1 MAYAVLF
8 GDKTTIDTYIY
19 DSFAISGIA
28 HILAVSG
35 LHVGFLVLII
45 LFIFNA
51 LKLNKKLQFVLLA
64 ILLFGYAYLCG
75 FSASIV
81 RASIMALTL
90 IFGSL
95 LGEQNDNLSSLSFAG
110 IIILLISPICLFT
123 AGFLLSFASVF
134 GIFIFYPIFTKLF
147 KRIDMPK
154 WLSSAISLTLSAQIA
169 TLPLLIYFFNSFNL
183 LSVITNVLALP
194 LFTLGY
200 IVLFVSVILTAI
212 LPLFSFLFIIPNL
225 AFTFVYLIAKFV
237 SSVSFASV
245 SLFSF
250 GLFATII
257 YYVFVFSLSNFVM
270 LKPKLKL
277 ITTFTLIVVMAIS
290 ITLVNLPT
298 SFSYYSVSK
307 IYGVKNSAII
317 STDNNLT
324 YLVDVGE
331 GSSWDLYNIQNY
343 LKTSKIKSL
352 EGIIITN
359 YNEKMQSVVAHL
371 AQSYYAKRLFILETD
386 SNILLYSLVS
396 DLPIFT
402 QLVQLEPNE
411 ATSEQNLTITSFTY
425 LNEGLALKIEVNNF
439 EIMFSA
445 SNLNASKIEALNAL
459 IDPELNILVLDEM
472 SDNINNI
479 LSLNVN
485 YDSLNYVLVKTNALN
500 FKPSKLYD
508 TNSFG
513 SLQVKLNYDT
523 ISISY

>member
-1 MAYAVLF
+1 MEL
-8 GDKTTIDTYIY
+8 
-19 DSFAISGIA
+19 
-28 HILAVSG
+28 
-35 LHVGFLVLII
+35 
-45 LFIFNA
+45 
-51 LKLNKKLQFVLLA
+51 
-64 ILLFGYAYLCG
+64 
-75 FSASIV
+75 
-81 RASIMALTL
+81 
-90 IFGSL
+90 
-95 LGEQNDNLSSLSFAG
+95 
-110 IIILLISPICLFT
+110 
-123 AGFLLSFASVF
+123 
-134 GIFIFYPIFTKLF
+134 
-147 KRIDMPK
+147 
-154 WLSSAISLTLSAQIA
+154 
-169 TLPLLIYFFNSFNL
+169 
-183 LSVITNVLALP
+183 
-194 LFTLGY
+194 
-200 IVLFVSVILTAI
+200 
-212 LPLFSFLFIIPNL
+212 
-225 AFTFVYLIAKFV
+225 
-237 SSVSFASV
+237 
-245 SLFSF
+245 
-250 GLFATII
+250 
-257 YYVFVFSLSNFVM
+257 
-270 LKPKLKL
+270 
-277 ITTFTLIVVMAIS
+277 
-290 ITLVNLPT
+290 
-298 SFSYYSVSK
+298 
-307 IYGVKNSAII
+307 KNSAII